1 MATARTSWSSK
12 VRPAIT
18 RCTLEGPLLEKPNC
32 HAECGIFGNANP
44 SAGHKNAIV
53 ELHWTSD
60 GERIITA
67 SPDKSVRAWDVASGQ
82 QVKKMAEHDS
92 FVNSCCPLRRG
103 PPLLVS
109 GSDDGTAKVSRPLNG
124 PPSGPEQLVM

>member
-1 MATARTSWSSK
+1 M
-12 VRPAIT
+12 P
-18 RCTLEGPLLEKPNC
+18 
-32 HAECGIFGNANP
+32 
-44 SAGHKNAIV
+44 AGHKNAVV

-60 GERIITA
+60 GERVITA

-109 GSDDGTAKVSRPLNG
+109 GSDDGTAKVSASPRNH
-124 PPSGPEQLVM
+124 